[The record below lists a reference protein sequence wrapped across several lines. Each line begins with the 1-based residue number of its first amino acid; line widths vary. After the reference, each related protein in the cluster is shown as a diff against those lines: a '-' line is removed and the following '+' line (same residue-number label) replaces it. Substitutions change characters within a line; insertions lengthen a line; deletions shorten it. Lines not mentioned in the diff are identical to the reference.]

1 MKNLTV
7 VILLAVVSLLLP
19 GCSTSEQNAPPSQET
34 PKQATPSPSRT
45 TRGSE
50 PDNKESIGAP
60 GSTTGGGTRM
70 KKDEEQKKEEQG
82 Q

>member
-7 VILLAVVSLLLP
+7 VILLALVSLLIP
-19 GCSTSEQNAPPSQET
+19 GCSTSEQKAPPSPQIR
-34 PKQATPSPSRT
+34 KQATPSPSET

-50 PDNKESIGAP
+50 PDNKGSIGAP

-70 KKDEEQKKEEQG
+70 KKDEEQKKQEQS